1 MGKWE
6 NKKIN
11 GGNEEHRDGGGEGE
25 GQGEVILYQEMMVR

>member
-11 GGNEEHRDGGGEGE
+11 GGNEEHRDGGGGGE
-25 GQGEVILYQEMMVR
+25 RRSFCTRK

>member
-25 GQGEVILYQEMMVR
+25 RRSFCTRK

>member
-25 GQGEVILYQEMMVR
+25 GEVRSFCTRK

>member
-11 GGNEEHRDGGGEGE
+11 RGNEEHRDGGGEGE
-25 GQGEVILYQEMMVR
+25 GEGRSFCTRK